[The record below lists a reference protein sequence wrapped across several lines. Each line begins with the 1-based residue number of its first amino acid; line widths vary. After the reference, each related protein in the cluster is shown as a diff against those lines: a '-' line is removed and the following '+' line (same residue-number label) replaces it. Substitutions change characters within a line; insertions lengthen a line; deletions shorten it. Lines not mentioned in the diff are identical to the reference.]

1 MIKYSYYKKNNK
13 YIFGLIGREISYSFS
28 KKFFL
33 KKFQKESIIQTTY
46 EIFDI
51 PKIEEVLSIFNN
63 PYLKGC
69 NITIP
74 YKKSII
80 SFITELMPEA
90 KTIGSVNVIKIDEKK
105 NRIGYNT
112 DIVGFEL
119 SFKKDMNK
127 FSYKNP
133 KALILGT
140 GGVSSSI
147 SFILNKLGIDYK
159 YVSRKKDKN
168 FLVYEEIN
176 QDLLENYQIIINCTP
191 LGTYP
196 KINLCPSL
204 PYEWIS
210 SHHYLYDLVYNPP
223 KTLFLKKG
231 EEKGAM
237 IRNGLEMFRIQA
249 EESWKIWN
257 S

>member
-1 MIKYSYYKKNNK
+1 MI
-13 YIFGLIGREISYSFS
+13 IFGLIGKEISYSFS
-28 KKFFL
+28 KNFFL
-33 KKFQKESIIQTTY
+33 KKFKKESIIQATY

-51 PKIEEVLSIFNN
+51 PNIEEVLSIFNN

-90 KTIGSVNVIKIDEKK
+90 KIIGSVNVIKIDKKK

-112 DIVGFEL
+112 DILGFEL
-119 SFKKDMNK
+119 SFKKDMNQL
-127 FSYKNP
+127 SYKNP

-147 SFILNKLGIDYK
+147 SFILNKLGIDHK
-159 YVSRKKDKN
+159 YVSRKKDKD
-168 FLVYEEIN
+168 FLIYEEIN
-176 QDLLENYQIIINCTP
+176 QDLLENYKIIINCTP

-204 PYEWIS
+204 PYEWLS